1 MAKREEL
8 VVGLD
13 IGTTKIAAI
22 VGEVTDEGID
32 IIGVGTHPS
41 TGLKKG
47 VVVNIDATVQSIQR
61 AVEEA
66 EHMAG
71 VEITQVYAGIAG
83 AHIKSLN
90 SQGVWAVKDKEVKES
105 DIAAVL
111 EQAKAINIPQDRE
124 IIHVLPQEYTIDHQ
138 DGIKE
143 PLGMSGVRLEAK
155 VHLVTAS
162 VTSAQ
167 NIIKCCHRCG
177 LQVADVV
184 LEPLASAEAVL
195 HDDEKELGVALIDI
209 GGGTT
214 DVAIFTD
221 GAIVHTSVLAVG
233 GHQLTGDIAYGLRSP
248 HSEAERI
255 KHKHGCAMVALVG
268 EDEMME
274 VPSVGGRPARQVKRQ
289 LLMRCHRAARRRDL
303 HAGQARAGEE
313 RLRGQAG
320 LGRRHHRR
328 LDAARR
334 DDRIGR
340 GRARHAGAARH
351 SQRRRRAGR
360 RRQESFVRDGRG
372 PGALRHAQPE
382 HDSLCRPRRR
392 QAQRV
397 EAHAQLVRRS
407 FLARRAERLRSP
419 SRGQLCAASHMKK

>member
-13 IGTTKIAAI
+13 IGTTKIACI
-22 VGEVTDEGID
+22 VGEVGEDGID
-32 IIGVGTHPS
+32 VIGVGTHPS

-47 VVVNIDATVQSIQR
+47 VVVHIDETVRSIQR

-90 SQGVWAVKDKEVKES
+90 SQGVWAVKDREVKET

-111 EQAKAINIPQDRE
+111 EQAKAINIPQDRQ

-162 VTSAQ
+162 VSSAQ
-167 NIIKCCHRCG
+167 NIVKCCHRTG
-177 LQVADVV
+177 LQVQDVV

-195 HDDEKELGVALIDI
+195 HDDERELGVALIDI

-214 DVAIFTD
+214 DLAIFSD
-221 GAIVHTSVLAVG
+221 GAIVYTSVLPVG
-233 GHQLTGDIAYGLRSP
+233 GQQLTADIAYGLRSP
-248 HSEAERI
+248 SHEAERI
-255 KHKHGCAMVALVG
+255 KHKYGCAMISMVPD
-268 EDEMME
+268 EEMME
-274 VPSVGGRPARQVKRQ
+274 VPSVGGRPAREV
-289 LLMRCHRAARRRDL
+289 
-303 HAGQARAGEE
+303 
-313 RLRGQAG
+313 
-320 LGRRHHRR
+320 
-328 LDAARR
+328 
-334 DDRIGR
+334 
-340 GRARHAGAARH
+340 
-351 SQRRRRAGR
+351 
-360 RRQESFVRDGRG
+360 RRQSL
-372 PGALRHAQPE
+372 GAIIEP
-382 HDSLCRPRRR
+382 
-392 QAQRV
+392 RV
-397 EAHAQLVRRS
+397 EEIFTLVRREIEKS
-407 FLARRAERLRSP
+407 GFEDKLASGAVITGGTTILEGTPELAEVVLGMPVRRGMPKGVGGLVDVVKTPSYATGVGLVLYGMKHQDAAWFDGKRADKSSMWKRMRSWF
-419 SRGQLCAASHMKK
+419 GEVF